1 MKRLKFIVVAD
12 SILDLRDLLRL
23 KSYIKRECYISLILF
38 KDFMNKFNELIESG
52 EIKEYNVIIIYTP
65 FEMLSG
71 IENSNLS
78 KILYQFDKILKKYYI
93 DLIIM
98 HNKKYLNNNIFSLKD
113 TKNKYI
119 KHIIDM
125 KFDSIFGF
133 GSYNHSV
140 HY

>member
-1 MKRLKFIVVAD
+1 MKRLKFIVVVD

-23 KSYIKRECYISLILF
+23 KGYIKRECYISLILF

-98 HNKKYLNNNIFSLKD
+98 HDKKYLNNNIFSLKD